1 MSALRRVWV
10 MAKGYAPDEGGMQT
24 YAAGVAQAYCAAG
37 WDVTVFT
44 QTSAGPRSQFLDGI
58 KLIDIGPGKSP
69 RTAWKWAQ
77 VLRRAI
83 RREGAPGFVHGTTW
97 RTSAIPLALGLRCVT
112 TFHGREF
119 AMPRGIVA
127 AAMRWV
133 AQRAIRTVA
142 VSRFSAARLVE
153 LIDLSQPPL
162 VAWNGPSFA
171 TLAEAD
177 ASIATLWPGT
187 QGPLLLSLCRLE
199 PRKNIGAAIETCAIL
214 RDHGQKFRFLIAGRG
229 PDMETLAKLIERH
242 DLHHCV
248 RLAGFVPTAQVP
260 LLYDAAEI
268 FLHPQIALAGN
279 RDFEGF
285 GIAVVDAMV
294 ARTAVVIGR
303 EGASPEL
310 VEDGVSGVIVDG
322 RDPRTIADALIR
334 LIADPAAREAMA
346 AAGQERAA
354 RLFCWDRHV
363 EAILGAVGDSPDS
376 GL

>member
-1 MSALRRVWV
+1 MSAQRRVWV

-24 YAAGVAQAYCAAG
+24 YAAGVAQAYRALG

-44 QTSAGPRSQFLDGI
+44 QTSAGPRTPILDGV

-69 RTAWKWAQ
+69 RTAWAWAQ
-77 VLRRAI
+77 ALRGAI
-83 RREGAPGFVHGTTW
+83 RCAGPPEFVHGTTW

-119 AMPRGIVA
+119 AMPKGPVA

-133 AQRAIRTVA
+133 ARRAIRTVA
-142 VSRFSAARLVE
+142 VSGYSAARLVE
-153 LIDLSQPPL
+153 LIDLPQSPL

-171 TLAEAD
+171 TLAKAD
-177 ASIATLWPGT
+177 ASIVALWPGSE
-187 QGPLLLSLCRLE
+187 GPLLLSLCRLE
-199 PRKNIGAAIETCAIL
+199 PRKNIGAAIAACAIL
-214 RDHGQKFRFLIAGRG
+214 RDQGQPFRFLIAGRG
-229 PDMETLAKLIERH
+229 PDMETLAALIERH
-242 DLHHCV
+242 DLHPSV

-268 FLHPQIALAGN
+268 FLHPQIALEGN

-285 GIAVVDAMV
+285 GIAVADAMI
-294 ARTAVVIGR
+294 ANTAVVIGR

-322 RDPRTIADALIR
+322 RDPRAIADALVR
-334 LIADPAAREAMA
+334 LLTDPSARESMA
-346 AAGQERAA
+346 AAGHERAS
-354 RLFCWDRHV
+354 RLFRWDRHV
-363 EAILGAVGDSPDS
+363 EAILQAVGHSADR

>member
-1 MSALRRVWV
+1 MSARRRVWV

-24 YAAGVAQAYCAAG
+24 YAAGVSEAYRVAG

-44 QTSAGPRSQFLDGI
+44 QTSAGPRTQILDGV

-69 RTAWKWAQ
+69 RTAWHWAQ
-77 VLRRAI
+77 ALRRAI
-83 RREGAPGFVHGTTW
+83 RREGAPAFVHGTTW
-97 RTSAIPLALGLRCVT
+97 RTSAIPLALGLRCIT

-119 AMPRGIVA
+119 AMPRGVVA

-133 AQRAIRTVA
+133 ARRAIRTVA
-142 VSRFSAARLVE
+142 VSGYTASRLVE
-153 LIDLSQPPL
+153 LVDLLRAPL
-162 VAWNGPSFA
+162 VAWNGPSFSA
-171 TLAEAD
+171 LAHAD
-177 ASIATLWPGT
+177 ASIAALWPGT
-187 QGPLLLSLCRLE
+187 QGPLMLSLCRLE
-199 PRKNIGAAIETCAIL
+199 PRKNIGAAIEACAIL

-229 PDMETLAKLIERH
+229 PDMVTLDRLIERH
-242 DLHHCV
+242 DLHQCV

-285 GIAVVDAMV
+285 GIAVADAMI
-294 ARTAVVIGR
+294 ANTAVVIGR

-322 RDPRTIADALIR
+322 RAPRAIAVALIR
-334 LIADPAAREAMA
+334 LIADPPARETMA
-346 AAGQERAA
+346 AAGQERAS
-354 RLFCWDRHV
+354 RLFRWDRHV
-363 EAILGAVGDSPDS
+363 EAILEAVGDSRDR